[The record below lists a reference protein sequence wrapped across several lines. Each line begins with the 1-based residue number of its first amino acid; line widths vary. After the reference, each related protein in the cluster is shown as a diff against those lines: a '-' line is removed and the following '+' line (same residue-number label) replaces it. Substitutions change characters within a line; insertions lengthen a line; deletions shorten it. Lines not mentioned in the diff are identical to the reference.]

1 MRHRIKNCKGEG
13 VMSRKT
19 LMTVFMMLVVLMVG
33 CGKGED
39 LTGKWVCSDEGI
51 STTLELFSDGTGT
64 LIQGEDSY
72 SISWIAENGRL
83 KISASLGFLGEYAE
97 SASYEQKEN
106 ELTFTYDDDS
116 VEHYTR
122 E

>member
-1 MRHRIKNCKGEG
+1 MKR
-13 VMSRKT
+13 RKT
-19 LMTVFMMLVVLMVG
+19 VIVVFIMLIILLIG

-39 LTGKWVCSDEGI
+39 LTGKWVCTDEGI

-64 LIQGEDSY
+64 LIQDEQTY

-97 SASYEQKEN
+97 SAAYELKGDS
-106 ELTFTYDDDS
+106 LTFTSDDE

>member
-1 MRHRIKNCKGEG
+1 MKR
-13 VMSRKT
+13 RKT
-19 LMTVFMMLVVLMVG
+19 VIAVFIMLTILLVG

-39 LTGKWVCSDEGI
+39 LTGRWVCSDEGI
-51 STTLELFSDGTGT
+51 ATNLELFSDGTGT
-64 LIQGEDSY
+64 LTQDNQTY

-83 KISASLGFLGEYAE
+83 KISASLGLLGEYAE
-97 SASYEQKEN
+97 SAAYELKGN
-106 ELTFTYDDDS
+106 SITFTYDDDT